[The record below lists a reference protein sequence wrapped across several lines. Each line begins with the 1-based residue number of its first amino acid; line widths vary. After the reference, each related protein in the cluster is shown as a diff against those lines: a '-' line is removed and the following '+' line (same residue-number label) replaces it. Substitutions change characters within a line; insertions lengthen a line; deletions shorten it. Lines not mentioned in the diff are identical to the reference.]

1 MFPISKP
8 NTHSANLSLLP
19 LRLWPRIRVL
29 QLQCWLR
36 PELLLHWHS
45 QSRSGLSLFPLNWL
59 YIGNWGKAK
68 PWNCTT
74 RFAHIVHDTIWQWY
88 AGGFSHPSGSQG
100 RLLNMPRHDSV
111 CLCVSAPVCVGEN
124 SLMEIEGSRFELL
137 FLAWRQFARQTECR
151 FGFAPA
157 KRKLNSY
164 EVSTFGIQCK
174 SFKLKMRSKHTHTCA
189 HTDTLSSSVWTVA
202 LIGNVCSDGE
212 KWKVTV
218 EDSRHRH
225 SEMARGDMHRLG
237 KKWWE

>member
-19 LRLWPRIRVL
+19 LRLWPRIRLL

-111 CLCVSAPVCVGEN
+111 CVCVSAPVCVWVKIHLWKSKVLASSCFSLPGDSSRGKPNADSALRRQSEN
-124 SLMEIEGSRFELL
+124 
-137 FLAWRQFARQTECR
+137 
-151 FGFAPA
+151 
-157 KRKLNSY
+157 
-164 EVSTFGIQCK
+164 
-174 SFKLKMRSKHTHTCA
+174 
-189 HTDTLSSSVWTVA
+189 
-202 LIGNVCSDGE
+202 
-212 KWKVTV
+212 
-218 EDSRHRH
+218 
-225 SEMARGDMHRLG
+225 
-237 KKWWE
+237 

>member
-19 LRLWPRIRVL
+19 LRLWPRIWLL

-45 QSRSGLSLFPLNWL
+45 QSRSGLSLFSLNWL

-100 RLLNMPRHDSV
+100 RLLNMPRHYSVCV
-111 CLCVSAPVCVGEN
+111 CLCECTSVCVCGWKFTYGN
-124 SLMEIEGSRFELL
+124 RRFSLRAAFPC
-137 FLAWRQFARQTECR
+137 LATVREANRMPIRLCA
-151 FGFAPA
+151 GKA
-157 KRKLNSY
+157 KTKLIWSINIRYS
-164 EVSTFGIQCK
+164 
-174 SFKLKMRSKHTHTCA
+174 M
-189 HTDTLSSSVWTVA
+189 
-202 LIGNVCSDGE
+202 
-212 KWKVTV
+212 
-218 EDSRHRH
+218 
-225 SEMARGDMHRLG
+225 
-237 KKWWE
+237 